1 MAVLPE
7 LLRSCIVLAVMRPGV
22 PTLVPGSP
30 PAWLQAPTILV
41 SILPILQRNGKP
53 GGGAHPAPQAGHLI
67 ILPLLKLKAILGP

>member
-7 LLRSCIVLAVMRPGV
+7 LLRSCVVLAVMRPDV

-30 PAWLQAPTILV
+30 SAWLQAPTILV

-53 GGGAHPAPQAGHLI
+53 GGAHPAPQAGHLI